1 MKKALVI
8 ILIAALS
15 IMVAAALAGC
25 GGDGQTEEAKT
36 LMAAGDEAYA
46 TGMMDYE
53 GMNEVQGCLLYTS
66 DAADDN

>member
-25 GGDGQTEEAKT
+25 G
-36 LMAAGDEAYA
+36 
-46 TGMMDYE
+46 
-53 GMNEVQGCLLYTS
+53 
-66 DAADDN
+66 